1 MSAPWNFVRY
11 LALARPLLR
20 RGRLPAL
27 LLAVS
32 RKAGPPGG
40 RFKGVMA
47 DLKLLQ
53 GLCTAWWRGEYRAV
67 SRQALLAVVAALLYF
82 VTPLDA
88 IPDWLP
94 GIGMLDD
101 LAVLAWVMR
110 TWQGELAAFRAW
122 RDAQP
127 VQAQTALER
136 LPVAERVDPPAF

>member
-27 LLAVS
+27 LLAVA
-32 RKAGPPGG
+32 RKSGAQGG
-40 RFKGVMA
+40 RFKGMKD

-53 GLCTAWWRGEYRAV
+53 GLCVAWWRGEYRAV
-67 SRQALLAVVAALLYF
+67 NRQALLAVVAALLYF
-82 VTPLDA
+82 VTPFDA

-94 GIGMLDD
+94 GLGLVDD

-110 TWQGELAAFRAW
+110 TWRDELTAFRVW
-122 RDAQP
+122 RDGQP
-127 VQAQTALER
+127 VQVQAALQQI
-136 LPVAERVDPPAF
+136 PVAERVDPPAR